1 MPTTFDEV
9 IADIFTI
16 KNDTIPS
23 TAWPKLTCGIANE
36 VTVQDSSLKLG
47 DQREIFFQNAGQLRA
62 AADLRFLTG
71 ASATEKL
78 RILANGNVGIG
89 VANPGASLE
98 VTGFIRASDGLESTA
113 ANKMQ
118 VGTRQAQPLQL
129 LTNNKA
135 ALTIDAAGN
144 VGIGT
149 TNPTHRFHVLTSD
162 AVGLFES
169 TGTQAYLR
177 LSTSEGLDNRVEIT
191 NRAGGRLSLWTAG
204 GGDVFNITR
213 SGNVGIGTTNPTSRV
228 DIYAQDALNMVGYQP
243 FLTLTDSNAGGA
255 RARIQNVNGGLNF
268 QTHYLTQAG
277 GSAMYIQNGTQNV
290 GIDIT
295 SPQAKLHV
303 SGPLIAAGS
312 VFPSDARLKTN
323 IEPMSDVL
331 ERLHQVRGVSFDWN
345 EKYEVFGTPMGER
358 QIGIIAQEL
367 EAVFPEM
374 VMTVGDYD
382 YKAIDYSKLT
392 VLLLEALHEL
402 HAKVGQLERRVE
414 TERNGHA

>member
-1 MPTTFDEV
+1 MPQTFDEV
-9 IADIFTI
+9 IADVFTV
-16 KNDTIPS
+16 KNDTIPQS
-23 TAWPKLTCGIANE
+23 AWPKLTCGVANE
-36 VTVQDSSLKLG
+36 VTFVDSSLKLG

-71 ASATEKL
+71 APATEKL
-78 RILANGNVGIG
+78 RILAN
-89 VANPGASLE
+89 
-98 VTGFIRASDGLESTA
+98 
-113 ANKMQ
+113 
-118 VGTRQAQPLQL
+118 
-129 LTNNKA
+129 
-135 ALTIDAAGN
+135 GN

-255 RARIQNVNGGLNF
+255 RARIQNVNGSLNF

-277 GSAMYIQNGTQNV
+277 GSAMYIQNDTQNV

-295 SPQAKLHV
+295 NPQAKLHV

-312 VFPSDARLKTN
+312 MFPSDARLKTN

-331 ERLHQVRGVSFDWN
+331 ERLDQVRAVSFDWN

-414 TERNGHA
+414 TERKGHA

>member
-98 VTGFIRASDGLESTA
+98 VTGFIRASDGLESNA

-255 RARIQNVNGGLNF
+255 RARIQNVNGSLNF

>member
-98 VTGFIRASDGLESTA
+98 VTGFIRASDGLESNA

-243 FLTLTDSNAGGA
+243 FLTLTDSNAGWA
-255 RARIQNVNGGLNF
+255 RARIQNVNGSLNF